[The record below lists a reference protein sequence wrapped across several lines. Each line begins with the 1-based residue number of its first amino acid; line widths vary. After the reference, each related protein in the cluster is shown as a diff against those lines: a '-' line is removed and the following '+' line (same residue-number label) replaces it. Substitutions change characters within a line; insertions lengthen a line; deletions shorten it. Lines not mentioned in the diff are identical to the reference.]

1 MAGKVINKMMG
12 FLGLEDEYN
21 EEIEET
27 EETENAD
34 ETDKETFISQK
45 NNKNQSKVV
54 SIHTSNSTKVLI
66 IKPETFDEA
75 MNLCDEIKN
84 RKIVV
89 VNLTKMEKN
98 ISQRFLDFMA
108 GGSYALSGQLEEVEK
123 GIYIISPSNVAVTNE
138 LKSELSSKGIFD
150 WSK

>member
-1 MAGKVINKMMG
+1 MAGKVLNKMMG

-27 EETENAD
+27 ETVEEND
-34 ETDKETFISQK
+34 NEIGLVQK

-54 SIHTSNSTKVLI
+54 SIHTSNSAKVLI
-66 IKPETFDEA
+66 VKPETFDEA
-75 MNLCDEIKN
+75 MNLCDEIRN

-89 VNLTKMEKN
+89 INLTKMEQN

-123 GIYIISPSNVAVTNE
+123 GVYIVSPSNVAVTNE
-138 LKSELSSKGIFD
+138 LKSELSSRGIFD